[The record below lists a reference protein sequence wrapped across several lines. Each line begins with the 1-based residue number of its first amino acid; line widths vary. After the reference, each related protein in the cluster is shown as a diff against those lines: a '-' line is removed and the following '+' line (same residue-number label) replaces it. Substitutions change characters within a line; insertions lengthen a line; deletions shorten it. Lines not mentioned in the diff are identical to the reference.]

1 MKTFMTNT
9 FRVLLLL
16 AFPLLMTQCSKD
28 DDNDDNNQTP
38 SELIIG
44 SWQVTA
50 DVVSPP
56 IDLGG
61 GPVSDLYAILDP
73 CDKDDLY
80 IIKANGVGE
89 FNEGASKCDPADPQS
104 EPFSWSLQSNGTV
117 LVISDGSTSVN
128 FQVAQLNQTTMKLVI
143 TENILGTTYTETITY
158 TRR

>member
-1 MKTFMTNT
+1 MKTFTTST
-9 FRVLLLL
+9 FRIILLL

-28 DDNDDNNQTP
+28 DDDNDNQTP

-50 DVVSPP
+50 DVVTPP
-56 IDLGG
+56 LDFGS
-61 GPVSDLYAILDP
+61 GPISDLYSILDA

-104 EPFSWSLQSNGTV
+104 EPFSWSLQDNGTV
-117 LVISDGSTSVN
+117 LVISDGSSSAN

-143 TENILGTTYTETITY
+143 TESILGTTYTETITY
-158 TRR
+158 TRK